1 MTKVY
6 VSDTNIWIDFNHAAL
21 LEELFQLPFSL
32 CCTDFVAYELDNPE
46 LMPLIDLGLTVESLS
61 SDEVGQL
68 QELSHQH
75 NNPSLADMSCYFL
88 AREHNLPLL
97 TGDGQ
102 LRALAIRENVEVR
115 GVLWLLDQMVEHV
128 VISPARAAEA
138 LRAMLG
144 NNARLPQ
151 RECLLRFERWEA

>member
-21 LEELFQLPFSL
+21 LEELFRLPFSL
-32 CCTDFVAYELDNPE
+32 CCTDFVAFELDNPS
-46 LMPLIDLGLTVESLS
+46 LTPLLDLGLIVESLNS
-61 SDEVGQL
+61 EEVLRL
-68 QELSHQH
+68 QELGRQH
-75 NNPSLADMSCYFL
+75 SNPSLADMSCYFL
-88 AREHNLPLL
+88 AKDRNLPLL

-115 GVLWLLDQMVEHV
+115 GVLWLLDQMVEHG
-128 VISPARAAEA
+128 VIGPARAAEA

-151 RECLLRFERWEA
+151 QECTLRLARWEA